1 MKRTLSIVVF
11 CMALIAGG
19 TTTPVSASPEEA
31 AHDILAY
38 NNYADTVNE
47 YWNTMDD
54 IVADAEEFGWSRA
67 HVDEGI
73 ITTARLIAN
82 ISESDIPDCLDENRM
97 LLVDSATA
105 SMAISAYYLY
115 STGGGT
121 GEPLT
126 DSELDIF
133 FRAIDHPYEVWE
145 AHIPA
150 CS

>member
-11 CMALIAGG
+11 CVALIAGG
-19 TTTPVSASPEEA
+19 TTTSFSASPDEIA
-31 AHDILAY
+31 TDI
-38 NNYADTVNE
+38 YADTVFG
-47 YWNTMDD
+47 YWDTMDD
-54 IVADAEEFGWSRA
+54 IVADAEEFGWSKA

-73 ITTARLIAN
+73 VTSARF
-82 ISESDIPDCLDENRM
+82 ISDINEMDIPDCLDEDRM
-97 LLVDSATA
+97 LLVDWATA

-115 STGGGT
+115 STEGEA

-133 FRAIDHPYEVWE
+133 FRAVNHPYDAWL
-145 AHIPA
+145 AHTPV